1 MGSIEGLENKI
12 KYMVGLYQIKI
23 LWIYNKYY
31 LTLNRVHFIYK
42 KKNKYK
48 YKIKKISKSILGELN
63 WVDMSTTL
71 LKYFFF
77 KSD

>member
-23 LWIYNKYY
+23 LWIYINII
-31 LTLNRVHFIYK
+31 LPSIVSTLSIK